1 MLSGTTLAASFL
13 YNPRP
18 RLIPVCRMHE
28 LARKRLIS
36 NMKGFITIVLLTLIT
51 GSCVA
56 PVLAQGSG
64 MEYTVYIDF
73 YSYSCSLDSVRVSLY
88 DQAGRI
94 VGTATSPY
102 GGEVAIS
109 FRMST
114 PTYSLTARASG
125 HASIGSYYS
134 WFVNGS
140 SVISVGTGGYY
151 WISVGMH

>member
-1 MLSGTTLAASFL
+1 
-13 YNPRP
+13 
-18 RLIPVCRMHE
+18 MHE
-28 LARKRLIS
+28 LARERLIS

-56 PVLAQGSG
+56 PVLAQGPRV
-64 MEYTVYIDF
+64 EYTVYIDF
-73 YSYSCSLDSVRVSLY
+73 YSYSCGLDSVRVSLY
-88 DQAGRI
+88 DQAGRL
-94 VGTATSPY
+94 VGAASSPY

-109 FRMST
+109 FRTST